1 MSYSRNDDKGT
12 LSNKLLSG
20 EGIELLATGVLD
32 CLSLLELPRLLVPLS
47 VERFTCLLL
56 WGQPVLLV
64 ELGKAK
70 GQEKFAGDLMV
81 AEKTSSACIT
91 GTS

>member
-1 MSYSRNDDKGT
+1 MTRGIIT
-12 LSNKLLSG
+12 GELLSG
-20 EGIELLATGVLD
+20 AGIELLATGVLD

-47 VERFTCLLL
+47 VERFTFLLL
-56 WGQPVLLV
+56 WGQPMLLV

-70 GQEKFAGDLMV
+70 GQEKFAGGLTV
-81 AEKTSSACIT
+81 ADRTLLAYMT